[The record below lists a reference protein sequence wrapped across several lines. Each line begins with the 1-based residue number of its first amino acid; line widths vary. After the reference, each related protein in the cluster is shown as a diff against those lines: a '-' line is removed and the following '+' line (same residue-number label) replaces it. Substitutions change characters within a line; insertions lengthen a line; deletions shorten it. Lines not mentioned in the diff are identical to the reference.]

1 MLNIKQEIQIL
12 LLRQGL
18 SMRKMV
24 KRMEDANLL
33 KIYSSSLFRMFS
45 DKTIRF
51 ELVQEILDYLGYE
64 LIIRP
69 KNQ

>member
-1 MLNIKQEIQIL
+1 MLNIKQEIQVA
-12 LLRQGL
+12 LLRKGL
-18 SMRKMV
+18 SMRKML
-24 KRMEDANLL
+24 KRMTDAGLT
-33 KIYSSSLFRMFS
+33 KIQNPSLVRMFN